1 MQNQTVGS
9 YMPRLPRA
17 QKRRGVLLLKDL
29 ATNSRNV
36 IYNTFSLV
44 NMKQL
49 LCFTLGKHIAYYS
62 HSVHFTYDTRLCT
75 PAFFSIQALSP
86 QTKSKQRLCRSA
98 VSFVTLSLHGLNRC
112 VRFFLELFGCHL
124 VVVSSHEILRA
135 ALHPFTFVTPQ
146 CARRVQGHCN
156 LLTSTWS
163 KSKTS

>member
-75 PAFFSIQALSP
+75 PAFFFHPGTFSTDKV
-86 QTKSKQRLCRSA
+86 QTASLQVGCFLCDAVLARPEQMRS
-98 VSFVTLSLHGLNRC
+98 V
-112 VRFFLELFGCHL
+112 LFGTFWLPLGRCF
-124 VVVSSHEILRA
+124 
-135 ALHPFTFVTPQ
+135 FT
-146 CARRVQGHCN
+146 
-156 LLTSTWS
+156 
-163 KSKTS
+163 